1 MRSTDWDCVIPAAGA
16 SRRMGSPKQLLP
28 LGGGTLLT
36 TVISRTV
43 PHCARCIVVTGA
55 QRERVRRVIPGDT
68 AEIIEV
74 HNPDHPRGMITSIM
88 VGARHV
94 RTAWFFVVPAD
105 MPRLPACAF
114 ELLAGAARRDA
125 AATGDAA
132 ARRDAAADPGSSRRL
147 PGDDG
152 PAHGQGAWAD
162 LPAAYFP
169 VMAGRR
175 GHPVLVSSRVIPVLL
190 GSGGEYPS
198 MGAFLRRYPAVE
210 VPVEDE
216 GIFLDVDTPADLAAM
231 RDPST
236 DGSAR

>member
-55 QRERVRRVIPGDT
+55 QRDRVRRVIPGDT
-68 AEIIEV
+68 AHIIEV
-74 HNPDHPRGMITSIM
+74 HNPDHPRGMISSIM
-88 VGARHV
+88 AGARHV

-125 AATGDAA
+125 AATGDAGA
-132 ARRDAAADPGSSRRL
+132 APRSSRGF
-147 PGDDG
+147 PGDVD
-152 PAHGQGAWAD
+152 PARGHGASAD

-216 GIFLDVDTPADLAAM
+216 GIFLDVDTPADLAAI
-231 RDPST
+231 RDPSP

>member
-1 MRSTDWDCVIPAAGA
+1 MRTTHWDCVIPAAGA

-36 TVISRTV
+36 TVISRTM

-88 VGARHV
+88 AGARHV

-114 ELLAGAARRDA
+114 ELLAEAAGRDA
-125 AATGDAA
+125 A
-132 ARRDAAADPGSSRRL
+132 
-147 PGDDG
+147 
-152 PAHGQGAWAD
+152 
-162 LPAAYFP
+162 AAYFP

-190 GSGGEYPS
+190 GSGREYPS
-198 MGAFLRRYPAVE
+198 MGAFLRRYPVVE

-216 GIFLDVDTPADLAAM
+216 GIFLDVDTPADLAAI
-231 RDPST
+231 RDPSP